1 MRSRQKCNSADHF
14 TWLYL
19 HFISDSRILTAGIV
33 SFRRAV
39 FLAAAFTILLWMTY
53 LVDTLLLPAS
63 VKPGIYPRT
72 PLGLIGIVLAPMVH
86 GSFEH
91 LISNTLP
98 IFLLGTGMIYLYPRS
113 SQLSLPFLY
122 LAPGVGVWLFAREA
136 YHIGASGLSYGMMF
150 FLLVIG
156 MLRKD
161 RASVAFSMV
170 ILFLYGGM
178 LVGLLPDNSGISFEY
193 HLFGALVG
201 AVCAFTLRNRDPLPP
216 VEKYSWEDENAIED
230 ENNDLDHTDFRD

>member
-1 MRSRQKCNSADHF
+1 V
-14 TWLYL
+14 
-19 HFISDSRILTAGIV
+19 LTTRIV
-33 SFRRAV
+33 SFRQAV
-39 FLAAAFTILLWMTY
+39 FLAATFTLLLWLVY

-72 PLGLIGIVLAPMVH
+72 PVGLIGIVLAPLVH
-86 GSFEH
+86 GSFGH
-91 LISNTLP
+91 LVSNTLP
-98 IFLLGTGMIYLYPRS
+98 VFLLGAGMIYLYPRS

-122 LAPGVGVWLFAREA
+122 LAPGIGVWLFAREA

-170 ILFLYGGM
+170 VLFLYGGM

-193 HLFGALVG
+193 HLFGALTG
-201 AVCAFTLRNRDPLPP
+201 AACAFILRNRDPLPT
-216 VEKYSWEDENAIED
+216 VENYSWEDESDFEEEFDNVD
-230 ENNDLDHTDFRD
+230 DTDFRG